1 MNCDCIIP
9 DFIAH
14 LPLREIA
21 HKPLFFKVCHAIT
34 CQGEVAERAP
44 IQYHRAMALGQ
55 QIQAW
60 RISRGYSVDHL
71 AAESHLLPH
80 VLEEIE
86 AEEVDPSASILE
98 ALAAAL
104 KIPPAWLFSHPT
116 SFRTLFD
123 DPEENESSA
132 PAGPDPVT
140 ERILAGS
147 RMDRSLYVL
156 LTAIMQSGEPKLL
169 RAAEVNLRSL
179 VKQAK
184 QATIPWQNRPSGHF
198 EPPSD

>member
-1 MNCDCIIP
+1 
-9 DFIAH
+9 
-14 LPLREIA
+14 
-21 HKPLFFKVCHAIT
+21 
-34 CQGEVAERAP
+34 
-44 IQYHRAMALGQ
+44 MALGE

-60 RISRGYSVDHL
+60 RISRGRSVDDL
-71 AAESHLLPH
+71 ATELSLLPR

-86 AEEVDPSASILE
+86 AGEIDLQLSRLE

-116 SFRTLFD
+116 SFHTLFD
-123 DPEENESSA
+123 DPEEDAVSI
-132 PAGPDPVT
+132 PAGSDPVT

-147 RMDRSLYVL
+147 QMDRSLYVL

>member
-1 MNCDCIIP
+1 MV
-9 DFIAH
+9 FLA
-14 LPLREIA
+14 LSGL
-21 HKPLFFKVCHAIT
+21 
-34 CQGEVAERAP
+34 GEVAETTL
-44 IQYHRAMALGQ
+44 IQYHRTMALGQ

-60 RISRGYSVDHL
+60 RISRGHSVNAL
-71 AAESHLLPH
+71 ATESNLLPH

-98 ALAAAL
+98 ALAGAL
-104 KIPPAWLFSHPT
+104 KIPTAWLFSHPT

-123 DPEENESSA
+123 DPEDDVSST
-132 PAGPDPVT
+132 PASPDPVT

>member
-1 MNCDCIIP
+1 MG
-9 DFIAH
+9 
-14 LPLREIA
+14 
-21 HKPLFFKVCHAIT
+21 V
-34 CQGEVAERAP
+34 
-44 IQYHRAMALGQ
+44 GQ

-60 RISRGYSVDHL
+60 RISGGHSVEAL
-71 AAESHLLPH
+71 AAESRLQPRM
-80 VLEEIE
+80 LEKIE
-86 AEEVDPSASILE
+86 AEEVDPSASTIE

-123 DPEENESSA
+123 DPEGDENST

-184 QATIPWQNRPSGHF
+184 QSTIPWQNRPSGHF
-198 EPPSD
+198 EPPND

>member
-1 MNCDCIIP
+1 MR
-9 DFIAH
+9 
-14 LPLREIA
+14 LRRR
-21 HKPLFFKVCHAIT
+21 PS
-34 CQGEVAERAP
+34 
-44 IQYHRAMALGQ
+44 IQYHRAMALGE

-60 RISRGYSVDHL
+60 RISRGHSVETL
-71 AAESHLLPH
+71 AAESQLLPR
-80 VLEEIE
+80 VIEEIE
-86 AEEVDPSASILE
+86 ADGVDPSASILE
-98 ALAAAL
+98 ALAAAM

-116 SFRTLFD
+116 SFRTLFEG
-123 DPEENESSA
+123 PEEDESST
-132 PAGPDPVT
+132 PEGPDPVT

>member
-1 MNCDCIIP
+1 MR
-9 DFIAH
+9 
-14 LPLREIA
+14 RE
-21 HKPLFFKVCHAIT
+21 P
-34 CQGEVAERAP
+34 P

-60 RISRGYSVDHL
+60 RISGGHSVEAL
-71 AAESHLLPH
+71 AAESHLQPH
-80 VLEEIE
+80 LLEEIE

-98 ALAAAL
+98 ALAAAM

-123 DPEENESSA
+123 DPEEEGNSP

-184 QATIPWQNRPSGHF
+184 QSTIPWQNRPSGHF
-198 EPPSD
+198 EPPCD

>member
-1 MNCDCIIP
+1 M
-9 DFIAH
+9 
-14 LPLREIA
+14 
-21 HKPLFFKVCHAIT
+21 AI
-34 CQGEVAERAP
+34 G
-44 IQYHRAMALGQ
+44 L

-60 RISRGYSVDHL
+60 RLSQGHSVDDL
-71 AAESHLLPH
+71 AAKSGLLPNQ
-80 VLEEIE
+80 LDEIE
-86 AEEVDPSASILE
+86 AEEVDPPTSILE

-104 KIPPAWLFSHPT
+104 KIPPAWLFSHPL

-123 DPEENESSA
+123 DPEDVDISIPS
-132 PAGPDPVT
+132 GPDPVT

-179 VKQAK
+179 AKQAK
-184 QATIPWQNRPSGHF
+184 QATVPWQNRPSGHF
-198 EPPSD
+198 EPPND

>member
-1 MNCDCIIP
+1 MPSP
-9 DFIAH
+9 DRER
-14 LPLREIA
+14 LRGG
-21 HKPLFFKVCHAIT
+21 PQF
-34 CQGEVAERAP
+34 
-44 IQYHRAMALGQ
+44 QYHGGMALGQ

-60 RISRGYSVDHL
+60 RISRGHSIDDL
-71 AAESHLLPH
+71 ATELHLLPR
-80 VLEEIE
+80 VLEDIE
-86 AEEVDPSASILE
+86 AEIIDPSASLLE
-98 ALAAAL
+98 VLAAAM

-123 DPEENESSA
+123 DPEEDTSST
-132 PAGPDPVT
+132 PTGPDPVT
-140 ERILAGS
+140 ERILSGS

-156 LTAIMQSGEPKLL
+156 LTAIIQSGEPKLL

-184 QATIPWQNRPSGHF
+184 QATVPWQNRPSGHF

>member
-1 MNCDCIIP
+1 
-9 DFIAH
+9 
-14 LPLREIA
+14 
-21 HKPLFFKVCHAIT
+21 
-34 CQGEVAERAP
+34 
-44 IQYHRAMALGQ
+44 MALGQ
-55 QIQAW
+55 QIHAW
-60 RISRGYSVDHL
+60 RISRSLSVEAL
-71 AAESHLLPH
+71 ATESHLSPRQ
-80 VLEEIE
+80 LEEIE
-86 AEEVDPSASILE
+86 AEEHDPSASTIE
-98 ALAAAL
+98 ALAATL

-123 DPEENESSA
+123 DPEEDEAST

-140 ERILAGS
+140 ERILTGS

-184 QATIPWQNRPSGHF
+184 QSTIPWQNRPSGHF